1 MVQLAETD
9 SVTDAT
15 DTPDSSVSM
24 PDRSPTLYDLF
35 SRTAERTP
43 DALALCDPP
52 NKRRI
57 TGEDPVELTYA
68 QAEVAVASL
77 SSQFIRAG
85 LPAGSIVAVQLP
97 NTVEFPLTLLAAW
110 RAGLVVALLPQLW
123 RQAELAEA
131 LNRVGARA
139 IITSG
144 RIELIDHAD
153 LAMNAAAEA
162 FSIRHVMGFGET
174 LPDGMTPLDWRQ
186 RESFAPNLS
195 INARKAAIASFDI
208 TRSGM
213 IAVPRSHVNLIAGG
227 LAIYMESALPSAAQI
242 VSTAL
247 LSSFAGL
254 TSSIVLWLLSGGSL
268 RLHHPFDPQV
278 LADQIR
284 AGNCDTLIA
293 PAELALRMSESS
305 AIDAQPSLRHVIGL
319 WRTPERVAASPDWKA
334 KSAALTDVYLFAE
347 MGLFALNRQNDGAA
361 APVTLTHHDAAR
373 AGELL
378 LTPKGTLGLRGP
390 MVTLAAYRPLPK
402 ADASLMTAEPS
413 VDYVDTGY
421 PAKREGQNGQITLTG
436 TPAGIA
442 NVGGYRFREDD
453 LEQWARRLAPGTVMM
468 ALPDPMNGFRL
479 AGRSSENARARG
491 ALAEL
496 GLNPLMTEAFRQR
509 ERQA

>member
-1 MVQLAETD
+1 M
-9 SVTDAT
+9 TDAT
-15 DTPDSSVSM
+15 DTPDTSVAM

-35 SRTAERTP
+35 ARTAERTP
-43 DALALCDPP
+43 DALALSDPP

-57 TGEDPVELTYA
+57 TGGEPAELTYA
-68 QAEVAVASL
+68 QAEAAVASL

-85 LPAGSIVAVQLP
+85 LPAGSIVALQLP

-139 IITSG
+139 IVTTG

-162 FSIRHVMGFGET
+162 FSIRHVMGFGDV
-174 LPDGMTPLDWRQ
+174 LPDGMTPLNWQ
-186 RESFAPNLS
+186 QQEPFAPNLS
-195 INARKAAIASFDI
+195 VNARKAAIASFDI
-208 TRSGM
+208 TRNGM

-242 VSTAL
+242 ISTAL

-254 TSSIVLWLLSGGSL
+254 TSSVVLWLLSGGSL

-278 LADQIR
+278 LIEQIR
-284 AGNCDTLIA
+284 ADRCDTLIA
-293 PAELALRMSESS
+293 PAELALRMSGAA

-319 WRTPERVAASPDWKA
+319 WRTPERVAASSDWKA
-334 KSAALTDVYLFAE
+334 RSAALTDVYLFGE
-347 MGLFALNRQNDGAA
+347 MGLFALNRQDDGAA

-390 MVTLAAYRPLPK
+390 MVALAAYRPP
-402 ADASLMTAEPS
+402 ARPDTAVTKPEPG

-421 PAKREGQNGQITLTG
+421 PAKRANQDGHIALTG

-468 ALPDPMNGFRL
+468 ALPDPINGFRL

>member
-1 MVQLAETD
+1 VVQLAETD

-361 APVTLTHHDAAR
+361 APVTLTHQDAAR